1 MLSRLDIKIQT
12 LAMKPRSEIWGL
24 VQQSVHSLNGN
35 GRPFY
40 LYLLNLSSA
49 IWWGAANIPF
59 NERMKCYMLFGLCG
73 RATHKIISQSII
85 LFQTTNVFLG
95 LGLRP
100 PGPISSFAIS
110 IWDLPFRLFIFWQL
124 KVRLPMLPMRW
135 YNLPLVKIR
144 ALAPSNLLSCAQ
156 SKILI
161 IFDIRTNPSKDC
173 TAKLHFDEEGCAEN
187 YNSKP

>member
-1 MLSRLDIKIQT
+1 MGSGAAISALSQWQWQT
-12 LAMKPRSEIWGL
+12 FLPLSAQSLVCNMMRSG
-24 VQQSVHSLNGN
+24 
-35 GRPFY
+35 
-40 LYLLNLSSA
+40 
-49 IWWGAANIPF
+49 ANIPF
-59 NERMKCYMLFGLCG
+59 NERMNCYMLFGLCG
-73 RATHKIISQSII
+73 RATRKIISQSII

-144 ALAPSNLLSCAQ
+144 ALAPSNLLSWAQ